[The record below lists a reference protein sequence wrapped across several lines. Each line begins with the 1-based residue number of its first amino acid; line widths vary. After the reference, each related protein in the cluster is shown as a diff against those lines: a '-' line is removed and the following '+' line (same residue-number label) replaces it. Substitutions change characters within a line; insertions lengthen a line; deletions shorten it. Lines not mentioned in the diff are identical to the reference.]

1 LPAKHARFAQESPT
15 GTRPGGAF
23 SIPRTLKGDKHEV
36 EDTDFETARK
46 RFRRDGCAV
55 FGSSHNRPPDR
66 DTAEKSAL
74 LFDLLGDDIDGI
86 ASLMED
92 LR

>member
-1 LPAKHARFAQESPT
+1 MDIYCPLCGEPWDMDE
-15 GTRPGGAF
+15 
-23 SIPRTLKGDKHEV
+23 LHEV
-36 EDTDFETARK
+36 EDTDFDTARK
-46 RFRRDGCAV
+46 RFRREGCAV
-55 FGSSHNRPPDR
+55 FASSHNKPADSE
-66 DTAEKSAL
+66 TAEKSAV

>member
-1 LPAKHARFAQESPT
+1 MD
-15 GTRPGGAF
+15 
-23 SIPRTLKGDKHEV
+23 IYCPRCGEPWDMDELHEV
-36 EDTDFETARK
+36 EDEDFETARR
-46 RFRRDGCAV
+46 RFTREGCAV
-55 FGSSHNRPPDR
+55 FGARHNRQPDR
-66 DTAEKSAL
+66 ETAEKSAL